1 MPPSPASR
9 WMQTAGFWCAHSV
22 SIRVPGE
29 TLPDRFHGRF
39 MEAKSVLI
47 RLLASNKDQRSL
59 PYQSWGRPQAAP
71 YTHWSSQQKTDPG
84 N

>member
-1 MPPSPASR
+1 
-9 WMQTAGFWCAHSV
+9 
-22 SIRVPGE
+22 
-29 TLPDRFHGRF
+29 

-71 YTHWSSQQKTDPG
+71 YTHWSRQQKTDPG